1 MTGSTSE
8 SGVVRLAVQDIFHR
22 IRTQQT
28 SNDTN
33 SQQQRE
39 YLVRVS
45 YLEIYNERKLVG
57 SFSLLLHCSY
67 LDVHKP
73 YTTLL
78 PLL

>member
-1 MTGSTSE
+1 MTGSPSE

-33 SQQQRE
+33 SQQQQQRE

-45 YLEIYNERKLVG
+45 YLEIYNERKYG
-57 SFSLLLHCSY
+57 SFSF
-67 LDVHKP
+67 VV
-73 YTTLL
+73 TLFISL
-78 PLL
+78 CT